1 MIRLY
6 DLPKPKLGEE
16 TWLRCKDVG
25 PHPRYPSSLPIRTL
39 TIGVHYRL
47 LGRLE
52 GHPDLVKV
60 RNDRGAGG
68 WFWAERFEEVK

>member
-39 TIGVHYRL
+39 TIGVLPALRTT
-47 LGRLE
+47 GRA
-52 GHPDLVKV
+52 P
-60 RNDRGAGG
+60 RPS
-68 WFWAERFEEVK
+68 